1 MEIVLRAG
9 VQERHSGP
17 LLAPEVMAVIVPCP
31 PMDLR
36 TGESYE
42 VCIDESPPEIKYHR
56 MDSFRTIDGPR
67 LYTRFLDR

>member
-17 LLAPEVMAVIVPCP
+17 ALAAEVFPVIVPCP

-42 VCIDESPPEIKYHR
+42 VCINESPPEVKHPR
-56 MDSFRTIDGPR
+56 MDYFGTIEGPR
-67 LYTRFLDR
+67 LYTRFLGR